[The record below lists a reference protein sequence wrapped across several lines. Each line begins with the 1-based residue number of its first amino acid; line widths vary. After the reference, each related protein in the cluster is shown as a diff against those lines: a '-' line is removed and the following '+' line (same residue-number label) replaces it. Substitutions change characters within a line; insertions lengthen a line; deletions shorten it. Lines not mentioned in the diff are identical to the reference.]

1 MDQCLEI
8 LIKSRK
14 QNMQHYEWL
23 RATTVDRDEI
33 KSKVKFALWSPFGYI
48 SNSYNLDE
56 LSGNYNCQNS
66 LKD

>member
-23 RATTVDRDEI
+23 RATAVDRDEI
-33 KSKVKFALWSPFGYI
+33 KSKVKFAL
-48 SNSYNLDE
+48 
-56 LSGNYNCQNS
+56 
-66 LKD
+66 